1 MGLPAKRE
9 CDPATI
15 KLMVAHNSRLDSSHG
30 WVTKELTLLQFEGLF
45 LEHGEFERKD
55 EAPAFVPGSIHG
67 DRRQKHAISQL
78 DWLIID
84 LDKGED
90 INAVIAAVKARRLY
104 ALIHSTYSHHAPLPK
119 YRLVFPLAKPF
130 SRQDHFNAG
139 GTQKSFEALWKA
151 KYAAFAD
158 SLGLEWDRSC
168 TDISRAFYWPSCM
181 PGAERMATRIEGQLL
196 DLDAI
201 EVQLEQPG
209 GCKSAASEPEHT
221 NLTFQGFDLK
231 AWAGQYGTTFQI
243 EDALRSS
250 SNLPSDFF
258 RTERDEGGVHIECPF
273 EGEHTEPGGTGTYVV
288 NASENSD
295 HGFSIFC
302 SHPSCKARRGN
313 GVRVDRLL
321 FLKKMLENGWLKLD
335 DLSNPEFGGDQYRL
349 GPNDE
354 NRRATSREDLRVI
367 DKHGKGIDV
376 AIFHSSM
383 IAKPGLFDFARLNS
397 LCGTQIEPD
406 VTAEQLAGFIEC
418 RQVTVADLVA
428 CGTPQGSD
436 EADAYTQKLKN
447 VANEQ
452 AAGKLLKRQVD
463 DELRFIAKEFDVRW
477 KSIETDFKRFQKET
491 SSPILHSHFGILSAE
506 DAALIKP
513 LRNYVRD
520 FAILNTGGKAVIMN
534 LKQPDLSKAIMAES
548 DFELLHR
555 NEWIEVVRE
564 EGHFNTILPAKQ
576 FITKPPKNTRVY
588 RGGFVFKPSGTVAA
602 DQYNLYRGMLIEPDP
617 SGSCSMFH
625 ELIKDVWAH
634 GEETTADWVLE
645 WLMHI
650 VAYPGHKVGTSLAI
664 RGGYGEGKTIVPDL
678 MSTIL
683 GDLLLSVT
691 NHRMILGDFNRGHA
705 GQASYRF

>member
-1 MGLPAKRE
+1 M
-9 CDPATI
+9 
-15 KLMVAHNSRLDSSHG
+15 
-30 WVTKELTLLQFEGLF
+30 
-45 LEHGEFERKD
+45 
-55 EAPAFVPGSIHG
+55 
-67 DRRQKHAISQL
+67 
-78 DWLIID
+78 
-84 LDKGED
+84 
-90 INAVIAAVKARRLY
+90 
-104 ALIHSTYSHHAPLPK
+104 
-119 YRLVFPLAKPF
+119 
-130 SRQDHFNAG
+130 
-139 GTQKSFEALWKA
+139 
-151 KYAAFAD
+151 
-158 SLGLEWDRSC
+158 
-168 TDISRAFYWPSCM
+168 
-181 PGAERMATRIEGQLL
+181 
-196 DLDAI
+196 
-201 EVQLEQPG
+201 
-209 GCKSAASEPEHT
+209 
-221 NLTFQGFDLK
+221 
-231 AWAGQYGTTFQI
+231 
-243 EDALRSS
+243 
-250 SNLPSDFF
+250 
-258 RTERDEGGVHIECPF
+258 
-273 EGEHTEPGGTGTYVV
+273 
-288 NASENSD
+288 
-295 HGFSIFC
+295 
-302 SHPSCKARRGN
+302 
-313 GVRVDRLL
+313 
-321 FLKKMLENGWLKLD
+321 
-335 DLSNPEFGGDQYRL
+335 
-349 GPNDE
+349 
-354 NRRATSREDLRVI
+354 
-367 DKHGKGIDV
+367 
-376 AIFHSSM
+376 
-383 IAKPGLFDFARLNS
+383 
-397 LCGTQIEPD
+397 
-406 VTAEQLAGFIEC
+406 TAEQLAGFIEC

-463 DELRFIAKEFDVRW
+463 DELRFIAKKFDVRW

-602 DQYNLYRGMLIEPDP
+602 DEYNLYRGMLIEPDP

-650 VAYPGHKVGTSLAI
+650 VAYPGHKVGTSIAI

-691 NHRMILGDFNRGHA
+691 NHRMILGDFNGPCW
-705 GQASYRF
+705 ASFLPFLRRRRSQVTRRHSTR